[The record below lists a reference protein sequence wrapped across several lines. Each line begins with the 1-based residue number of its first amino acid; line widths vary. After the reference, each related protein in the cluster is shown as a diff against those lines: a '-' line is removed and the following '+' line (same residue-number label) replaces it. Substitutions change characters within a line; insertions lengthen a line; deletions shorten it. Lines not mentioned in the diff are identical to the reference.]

1 MISVDGHHS
10 PGKSRISRNLG
21 AACVMVPSTM
31 RCGINS
37 TWSIA
42 VPMRALTISFCSQ
55 LLPSPWEL
63 SRKCLES
70 LAKRTIRIEAMW
82 WTWMLTRCGRP
93 IARNF
98 SACFHPWSGRRQIN
112 YGLHFVIQPKP
123 AAMHRSAQS
132 FAVKSGNPIELNMQ
146 WSICKTNDGI
156 EKENA
161 LWNFERKILMAII
174 GRKPKNA
181 MNMTLF
187 L

>member
-42 VPMRALTISFCSQ
+42 GPTRALTISFCSQ

-70 LAKRTIRIEAMW
+70 LATRTIRIEAMW

-146 WSICKTNDGI
+146 WSIVV
-156 EKENA
+156 
-161 LWNFERKILMAII
+161 ERKIEWKT
-174 GRKPKNA
+174 RKCIMK
-181 MNMTLF
+181 F
-187 L
+187 